1 MRQTKQNYT
10 GNINRLYL
18 VKQDG
23 QYIQQTKTVE
33 ENVLL
38 YRNFFGRW
46 VRDNNGEVPTTEEE
60 ALDYAYDIA
69 SQHPNIPDGELIGGY
84 SYLDERS
91 IKPVIATKGKILQK
105 K

>member
-18 VKQDG
+18 LKQDG
-23 QYIQQTKTVE
+23 EYIQQTKTVE

-38 YRNFFGRW
+38 CRNFFGRW
-46 VRDNNGEVPTTEEE
+46 IRDNGEVPTTEEE
-60 ALDYAYDIA
+60 ALDYAYNIA
-69 SQHPNIPDGELIGGY
+69 SRHPDIPNGELIGGY
-84 SYLDERS
+84 RYLDERS
-91 IKPVIATKGKILQK
+91 IKPVTTTKGKMLQK